1 MKEQRYDW
9 LSISKTATFIS
20 LQRKKSIFLFSL
32 WLIGALPY
40 LLLILAATYAP
51 ELLRERVLGRMN
63 IGYFFCMFQFFSMIA
78 ISIYYN
84 HRTSRDFDPVVKDFV
99 EKIHSREA
107 L

>member
-1 MKEQRYDW
+1 MKEQEYEW
-9 LSISKTATFIS
+9 LAISKTPTFIR

-32 WLIGALPY
+32 WVIGALPY
-40 LLLILAATYAP
+40 LLLILAAAYAP

-63 IGYFFCMFQFFSMIA
+63 IGYLFCMFQFFSMIG

-84 HRTSRDFDPVVKDFV
+84 HRTSRDFDPIIKDFL